1 MSHVN
6 IIQMIEKEK
15 DRGGPHTFW
24 GGKNSR
30 NNKIEE
36 SVFDNC
42 LTGAVAELSVNDHQ
56 SKIYSKSK
64 ENSNDKRLKCEQIAV
79 QDIEDSDVLLK
90 EKKNI
95 DDSDDSDETD
105 YFDSEDEY
113 WDTLIN
119 KTIED
124 NTSACLHC
132 LSYHLPRSVKE
143 YKTCKSLCKTYMYH
157 FIVLIFN

>member
-56 SKIYSKSK
+56 SKMYSKSK

-79 QDIEDSDVLLK
+79 QDIEDSDVLPK

-132 LSYHLPRSVKE
+132 LSYHLPRSVKK
-143 YKTCKSLCKTYMYH
+143 YKTCKSLCKTYVYH

>member
-64 ENSNDKRLKCEQIAV
+64 ENLQ
-79 QDIEDSDVLLK
+79 
-90 EKKNI
+90 
-95 DDSDDSDETD
+95 
-105 YFDSEDEY
+105 
-113 WDTLIN
+113 
-119 KTIED
+119 
-124 NTSACLHC
+124 
-132 LSYHLPRSVKE
+132 
-143 YKTCKSLCKTYMYH
+143 
-157 FIVLIFN
+157 